1 MVIDGLETISKLTAT
16 TVDDKAVA
24 VLHAIAQAVEAGP
37 GVAEMPATTA
47 EPLARLHAVDA
58 LAQESP
64 AGDLP

>member
-1 MVIDGLETISKLTAT
+1 VRGFD
-16 TVDDKAVA
+16 
-24 VLHAIAQAVEAGP
+24 AIAQAVEAGP

>member
-1 MVIDGLETISKLTAT
+1 MRARA
-16 TVDDKAVA
+16 KAAGRPLKARLV
-24 VLHAIAQAVEAGP
+24 VRGFDAIAQAVEAGP